1 MRSLVVLLCASG
13 VGSFRTGRAAS
24 PPAFGAR
31 PPAPRRAAAPPRTA
45 LRAIIPWPRDRTV
58 WGNVP
63 HDEARFR
70 DRRARDRRGA

>member
-1 MRSLVVLLCASG
+1 MRSLVLVLLSASG
-13 VGSFRTGRAAS
+13 VGSFRAGRAAS
-24 PPAFGAR
+24 PAFGAR
-31 PPAPRRAAAPPRTA
+31 PPASRAASSRTA

-63 HDEARFR
+63 HDEARVR